1 MVSACIKMAKAL
13 GRCCC
18 ATTCLPAW
26 LQLSARRRLPD
37 QAGEQ
42 SLAALGDDSA
52 AAIQY
57 YTLEP
62 AEKRQRQGA
71 RPRQQLTEGSP
82 DLLTNQAGSRQ
93 AVWADSGTTL
103 GAASST
109 AATAGSTIEGAGWP
123 AGWGL
128 DGPGQPGGPMLA
140 TAGQQAGSGLEA
152 AGQLR
157 AQLQT
162 LDSATS
168 MHSALPDGL
177 GDRRLPRRAVSE
189 LPPGKRAPAG
199 PFVPLRQ
206 HELGSIRMAG
216 LATGG
221 HLTST
226 PACCGCL
233 RPSPAVGSH
242 ESSSALCSLQET

>member
-1 MVSACIKMAKAL
+1 M
-13 GRCCC
+13 
-18 ATTCLPAW
+18 CLPAW

-37 QAGEQ
+37 QAGEHC
-42 SLAALGDDSA
+42 LAALGGDSA

-93 AVWADSGTTL
+93 AASADGGTPL
-103 GAASST
+103 GATSST
-109 AATAGSTIEGAGWP
+109 AATAGSTVEGAGWP

-128 DGPGQPGGPMLA
+128 DGPGQQGGPLPGS
-140 TAGQQAGSGLEA
+140 AGQQAGSGPEA
-152 AGQLR
+152 AGRLGPSA

-189 LPPGKRAPAG
+189 LPPGRSTPAG

-221 HLTST
+221 HLTSL

-233 RPSPAVGSH
+233 
-242 ESSSALCSLQET
+242 

>member
-1 MVSACIKMAKAL
+1 M
-13 GRCCC
+13 
-18 ATTCLPAW
+18 CLPAW

-42 SLAALGDDSA
+42 SLAALGGGSA
-52 AAIQY
+52 APIQY

-82 DLLTNQAGSRQ
+82 DLLTDQAGSRQ
-93 AVWADSGTTL
+93 AAWADSGAGLT
-103 GAASST
+103 AASSN
-109 AATAGSTIEGAGWP
+109 AATAGSIMEGSGWP
-123 AGWGL
+123 TGWGL
-128 DGPGQPGGPMLA
+128 DGPA
-140 TAGQQAGSGLEA
+140 RQAGSGLEA
-152 AGQLR
+152 AGQLGPSA

-189 LPPGKRAPAG
+189 LPPGRRTPAG
-199 PFVPLRQ
+199 ALVPLRQ

-221 HLTST
+221 HLTLAT
-226 PACCGCL
+226 ACCGC
-233 RPSPAVGSH
+233 S
-242 ESSSALCSLQET
+242 